1 MSFFKIAALTLIALT
16 LGACQSLF
24 QPSLKTPLSVKNDAS
39 EQIKPGCNA
48 PDCPLVNIDTVH
60 FPDEPQLDAAVE
72 RALLQMGRTSPDAPL
87 PASLKL
93 YREQFLATAESGHS
107 SYLEAKVREQ
117 HDGLVIVELASYLD
131 DGVEHGM
138 PGRGFLTWSRQ
149 DHKALSLQD
158 MLLPGQEET
167 FWKLAKV
174 AHNSWQISN
183 RLDQDFIASWPFRKT
198 PNVTLASD
206 GVILKY
212 NVTTIA
218 PYAMGLI
225 EMSIPYQRLNGVLK
239 PELFPA
245 RR

>member
-1 MSFFKIAALTLIALT
+1 MSFFKIAALTAIALT

-24 QPSLKTPLSVKNDAS
+24 EPSLKTPLSVKSDVS
-39 EQIKPGCNA
+39 EQLKPGCNN

-72 RALLQMGRTSPDAPL
+72 RALLQMGSTSTDVPL
-87 PASLKL
+87 QASLKV
-93 YREQFLATAESGHS
+93 YREQFLATAASGHGI
-107 SYLEAKVREQ
+107 YLQAKVREQ
-117 HDGLVIVELASYLD
+117 HDGLVIIELASYLD
-131 DGVEHGM
+131 DGAEHGM
-138 PGRGFLTWSRQ
+138 PGRGFLTWSREE
-149 DHKALSLQD
+149 HKALGLQD

-174 AHNSWQISN
+174 AHNNWQINN
-183 RLDQDFIASWPFRKT
+183 RLDQDFIASWPFQKT

-225 EMSIPYQRLNGVLK
+225 ELNIPYQRLNGVLK
-239 PELFPA
+239 PERFPA

>member
-1 MSFFKIAALTLIALT
+1 MSFFKIAALTAIALT

-24 QPSLKTPLSVKNDAS
+24 EPSLKTPLTVKGDAS
-39 EQIKPGCNA
+39 EQIKPGCND

-60 FPDEPQLDAAVE
+60 FPDEPQLDAAIE
-72 RALLQMGRTSPDAPL
+72 RALLQMTRTSADAPL
-87 PASLKL
+87 PASLKA
-93 YREQFLATAESGHS
+93 YREQFLASAESRHS
-107 SYLEAKVREQ
+107 SYLQAKVREQ
-117 HDGLVIVELASYLD
+117 HDGLVIIELASYLD
-131 DGVEHGM
+131 DGAEHGM
-138 PGRGFLTWSRQ
+138 PGRGFLTWSREE
-149 DHKALSLQD
+149 HKALNLQD

-174 AHNSWQISN
+174 AHNNWQIGN
-183 RLDQDFIASWPFRKT
+183 RLDQDFIASWPFQKT

-225 EMSIPYQRLNGVLK
+225 EMNIPYQRLNGVLK